1 MLPNTKF
8 LHSFGLTYVAYF
20 WFDLFN
26 SHHKQMGKLELNC
39 DQIRKFYIMLM
50 GGWGSICW
58 VNTEEA
64 LPIVVLDKED
74 KCCRQICSTYFPQ
87 SSLFHCLEKRTQRNR
102 MSMFD
107 FFLPPWFVCGARFVW
122 EKLGSVLIQESC
134 VGLLSNN
141 IERDTLWNISHT
153 TQCENNVRK
162 RINCV
167 EVWCWNIIRGWYG
180 WRDWK

>member
-50 GGWGSICW
+50 GGWG
-58 VNTEEA
+58 VN
-64 LPIVVLDKED
+64 LVSKHRRSSPH
-74 KCCRQICSTYFPQ
+74 CSSGQRRQML
-87 SSLFHCLEKRTQRNR
+87 SSNLFHLFPPILFISVPGEKN
-102 MSMFD
+102 SKNLHVNVW
-107 FFLPPWFVCGARFVW
+107 FFLPHWFVCGARFVW

-134 VGLLSNN
+134 VGNN

-153 TQCENNVRK
+153 TQPENNVRK
-162 RINCV
+162 RINNV

-180 WRDWK
+180 WRDWI